1 MGRLEG
7 KVAIVTGGGKGIG
20 KGIAIRFAAEGA
32 SVAIAQRDESTLE
45 ETAARIADA
54 GGKALAIPT
63 DITDPSSVADLINA
77 TVRELGPV
85 DILVNNAAIAGS
97 HGNFLE
103 TTLEVWE
110 SYMKTNLTGTFLM
123 TQAVARGMVDAGT
136 KGRIINIGSIQSFVA
151 QPGFTAY
158 GTSKGGVLMF
168 TRLLAKDLASHR
180 ITVNLIAPGPIK
192 VERNVEMHE
201 SERFR
206 GIVDQFVLAGR
217 SGLPEDCAAAAVYL
231 ASDESEFVT
240 GTSITVDGGVTAS
253 LPF

>member
-7 KVAIVTGGGKGIG
+7 KVAFVTGGGKGIG

-54 GGKALAIPT
+54 GGNALAVPT
-63 DITDPSSVADLINA
+63 DITQPSSVADLVSA

-85 DILVNNAAIAGS
+85 DVLVNNAAIAGS

-110 SYMKTNLTGTFLM
+110 SYMKTNLTGTFLV

-168 TRLLAKDLASHR
+168 TRLLAKDLAPHPR
-180 ITVNLIAPGPIK
+180 
-192 VERNVEMHE
+192 R
-201 SERFR
+201 
-206 GIVDQFVLAGR
+206 
-217 SGLPEDCAAAAVYL
+217 
-231 ASDESEFVT
+231 
-240 GTSITVDGGVTAS
+240 TAS
-253 LPF
+253 ESTTTPSAKNSPVTFVRATRVSASPARARSIRRRNRMYFVV